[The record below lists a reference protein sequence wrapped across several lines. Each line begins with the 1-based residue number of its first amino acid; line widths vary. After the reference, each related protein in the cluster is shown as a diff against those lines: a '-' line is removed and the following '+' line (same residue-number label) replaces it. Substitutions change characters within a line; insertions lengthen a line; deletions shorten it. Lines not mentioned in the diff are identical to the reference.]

1 MPRDL
6 EWFRYFV
13 HTDTVIGSFFT
24 LIGTPFMLAFL
35 SLVII
40 GAMPAGQVNLLVLGA
55 MVLAVGIMLY
65 GEHMLDD
72 TTISGKPWNTVLS
85 DKVLLTLA
93 ILLFVAAMGIG
104 AYLKSITGSDLPA
117 AFIFIGMIYCFA
129 YGFNLYHTVGFGAMG
144 MGMIPVASY
153 SAQIVSTGSLIYN
166 IHLIQIAFLFVFG
179 YTYGYVMLALYQHS
193 KTENYKIA
201 WKLLGVHFI
210 MIYALATECLFMI
223 LKWG

>member
-1 MPRDL
+1 MPREL
-6 EWFRYFV
+6 EWFKYFV
-13 HTDTVIGSFFT
+13 HTNTVIGSFFT

-40 GAMPAGQVNLLVLGA
+40 GAMPAGQVNLPVLGV
-55 MVLAVGIMLY
+55 MMLAVGIMLY

-72 TTISGKPWNTVLS
+72 STLAGKPWNTVFN
-85 DKVLLTLA
+85 DRVLLTLA
-93 ILLFVAAMGIG
+93 CVLFIIAMGIG

-117 AFIFIGMIYCFA
+117 AFIFIGMIYCIV
-129 YGFNLYHTVGFGAMG
+129 YGFNLYHTINFGAMG

-153 SAQIVSTGSLIYN
+153 AAQIVSTGSLIYN
-166 IHLIQIAFLFVFG
+166 IHLVQIIGLFIFG
-179 YTYGYVMLALYQHS
+179 YCYGYVMLALYQHS

-210 MIYALATECLFMI
+210 MIYALAAGCLFTI
-223 LKWG
+223 FS